1 MWQKEKKDNSIV
13 SLALLLA
20 LATTPMAVSIVVSDF
35 ALAQST
41 NAPSFPQPKEVP
53 NGTTVRIDGSNSM
66 NMINQTMKTR
76 FENQFP
82 GVKVEVATNGADAAL
97 QALQAGT
104 IDIAAISRGLTPEE
118 KNQGLE
124 QFRLR
129 REKIAIIVGED
140 NPFKGNLTNQEFA
153 KIFRGEITDWS
164 QVGGAKGKIRV
175 IDRPVNSDV
184 RESFR
189 NYPVFEKAEFK
200 TGATATQLNE
210 DSTVEVVKQLGKDG
224 IGYVLAN
231 QVSKLEGVR
240 SLKVDRTLPS
250 NSRYPFSQPLVYV
263 YKKNPSLNVAS
274 FLGFVTNTPGEDAV
288 EAARKIEAD
297 AIAAIVSAD
306 SQTATTNTSATTPSS
321 TDATSAASVSPTTG
335 ENNITTVQA
344 DTTNSSTLTSP
355 VQSNQT
361 NQDQQILGWSLL
373 ALILGAGAGFVLWFL
388 RKKRPVVADVK
399 AQIAD
404 VTIDSTPPASSS
416 DATKLPQ
423 TTNVNYVTQT
433 NPSDVTQDAS
443 SIPPEQN
450 TAKHLTPTVAASIA
464 GATAIAGESTLVSK
478 WSEKNTEITAK
489 DQTDVAGEQDVQ
501 TPVRDINRSSSDSV
515 QVPSANNSGLDL
527 EGPVTVVNASYPQM
541 SQNAQ
546 VGSDPQPTLVQDNT
560 QILSA
565 QHSDVTQQKPSNGDV
580 TEVKAP
586 TQAPSVNIYSPLPDV
601 WEDATLIQ
609 TPLPSASEVTEVT
622 STQETPTVPQ
632 QPELELPNVIEITST
647 QETPTVPQQAE
658 LELPNVI
665 EITSTQES
673 PTLLQP
679 PELEL
684 PNVTEITSTQESPTL
699 LQESDTNQ
707 QPLDLQTPSIVIN
720 TEYPHLPDV
729 WENTSTPQDS
739 TVDSEVKTTPQQP
752 EVSQEL
758 LDKVADT
765 AEPSVN
771 ITEEVAQTTPT
782 PDPSATTSHPTEQVP
797 STVEGIGSWA
807 TIYGIS
813 NNQNQN
819 PDSAQTSIVDKP
831 TPVTTAPV
839 TSENI
844 EPDNIIVLTP
854 RTPKWAYVS
863 WEVSD
868 EAKQALRSQGGSQFT
883 LRLYDAT
890 DIDLSYQ
897 NPVLVQQ
904 YECEETTE
912 DRYVAIPTGDR
923 NYMAEIGYTTA
934 DNNWLL
940 LARSAVAR
948 VFSRP
953 EKDFWFIAD
962 AELII
967 HGATEPGSS
976 VAVAGHAIK
985 LKPDGTFHLRIPF
998 TDSLIDYIMT
1008 ATNANGQRAKTI
1020 RMHFSQENPEE

>member
-41 NAPSFPQPKEVP
+41 NDVPSFTLPKEVP
-53 NGTTVRIDGSNSM
+53 SGTTVRIDGSNSM

-82 GVKVEVATNGADAAL
+82 GVKVEVATNGVDAAL
-97 QALQAGT
+97 QSLQAGT

-164 QVGGAKGKIRV
+164 EVGGAKGKIRV
-175 IDRPVNSDV
+175 IDRPANSDV

-189 NYPVFEKAEFK
+189 SYPVFKKAEFT
-200 TGATATQLNE
+200 TGATATQLKE
-210 DSTVEVVKQLGKDG
+210 DSTVQVVKELGKDG
-224 IGYVLAN
+224 ISYVLAN

-240 SLKVDRTLPS
+240 SLKVDRTLPTKS
-250 NSRYPFSQPLVYV
+250 TYPFSQPLVYV

-274 FLGFVTNTPGEDAV
+274 FLGFVTNAPGEDAV

-306 SQTATTNTSATTPSS
+306 SQTATTTSSATTPPS
-321 TDATSAASVSPTTG
+321 TNATSTASISPTAG
-335 ENNITTVQA
+335 ENNTTTAQA
-344 DTTNSSTLTSP
+344 DTTVNNSTLTSP
-355 VQSNQT
+355 IQNNQT
-361 NQDQQILGWSLL
+361 NQERQLLWLSLL
-373 ALILGAGAGFVLWFL
+373 ALILGAGVGFLLWFL
-388 RKKRPVVADVK
+388 RRKRPAVADVK
-399 AQIAD
+399 AQTAD
-404 VTIDSTPPASSS
+404 VTIHSIPPASSS
-416 DATKLPQ
+416 DVTTLPQ
-423 TTNVNYVTQT
+423 TTNVNSVTQT
-433 NPSDVTQDAS
+433 IPNDVTQDAS
-443 SIPPEQN
+443 TTPSEQN
-450 TAKHLTPTVAASIA
+450 IAKHLTPTVAAGIA
-464 GATAIAGESTLVSK
+464 GATAIAAGSTLVSK

-489 DQTDVAGEQDVQ
+489 DQTDVTSDQDVQ
-501 TPVRDINRSSSDSV
+501 TAVTDINSSSSASV
-515 QVPSANNSGLDL
+515 QVPSADNSGLDL
-527 EGPVTVVNASYPQM
+527 EAPVTVVNASYPQV
-541 SQNAQ
+541 SQNTQ
-546 VGSDPQPTLVQDNT
+546 VPSDPQPTLVQDNT

-565 QHSDVTQQKPSNGDV
+565 QHSDVTENTPPDGDI
-580 TEVKAP
+580 TEIKAP
-586 TQAPSVNIYSPLPDV
+586 TQAASVNTFSPLPDV

-609 TPLPSASEVTEVT
+609 TPLPTPSDITEVT
-622 STQETPTVPQ
+622 STHETPTIPQ
-632 QPELELPNVIEITST
+632 QPELELPDVTSVTST
-647 QETPTVPQQAE
+647 HETPTVPQQ
-658 LELPNVI
+658 
-665 EITSTQES
+665 SG
-673 PTLLQP
+673 
-679 PELEL
+679 
-684 PNVTEITSTQESPTL
+684 
-699 LQESDTNQ
+699 TNQ
-707 QPLDLQTPSIVIN
+707 EALDLQAPSIVVN

-729 WENTSTPQDS
+729 WQDTSILQDS
-739 TVDSEVKTTPQQP
+739 TVDSEVETAPQQP
-752 EVSQEL
+752 EVSEEL

-771 ITEEVAQTTPT
+771 VTEEVAQATPT
-782 PDPSATTSHPTEQVP
+782 SDPSAINSHPTEQVNP
-797 STVEGIGSWA
+797 SIVTGIASWA

-813 NNQNQN
+813 NDQNQN
-819 PDSAQTSIVDKP
+819 PDSPETNIVDEA

-839 TSENI
+839 TPQNVES
-844 EPDNIIVLTP
+844 DNIIVLRP
-854 RTPKWAYVS
+854 RTPKWAYVF
-863 WEVSD
+863 WQVSD

-883 LRLYDAT
+883 LRLYDVT
-890 DIDLSYQ
+890 EIDMSYQ

-940 LARSAVAR
+940 LTRSAIVR
-948 VFSRP
+948 VFNRP

-1008 ATNANGQRAKTI
+1008 ATNANGQQAKTI
-1020 RMHFSQENPEE
+1020 RMNFSQENPEE

>member
-13 SLALLLA
+13 SLALLLM
-20 LATTPMAVSIVVSDF
+20 LTTTPMAVSIVVSDF

-41 NAPSFPQPKEVP
+41 NVPSFPLLKEVP
-53 NGTTVRIDGSNSM
+53 SGTTVRIDGSNSM

-82 GVKVEVATNGADAAL
+82 GVKVEVAANGVDAAL
-97 QALQAGT
+97 QSLQAGT

-118 KNQGLE
+118 KSQGLE

-164 QVGGAKGKIRV
+164 EVGGAKGKIRV
-175 IDRPVNSDV
+175 IDRPANSDV

-189 NYPVFEKAEFK
+189 SYPAFEKAKFT
-200 TGATATQLNE
+200 TGTTATQLNE

-250 NSRYPFSQPLVYV
+250 NSKYPFSQPLVYV

-274 FLGFVTNTPGEDAV
+274 FLGFVTNAPGEDAV

-306 SQTATTNTSATTPSS
+306 SQTATTTTSATTPPS
-321 TDATSAASVSPTTG
+321 TDTTSAASVSPTTV
-335 ENNITTVQA
+335 ENNITTAQA

-361 NQDQQILGWSLL
+361 NPEQQLLLWSFL
-373 ALILGAGAGFVLWFL
+373 ALILGASTGFILWFL
-388 RKKRPVVADVK
+388 RRRRPAVADAKV
-399 AQIAD
+399 QTAD
-404 VTIDSTPPASSS
+404 VTIDSSPPASSS
-416 DATKLPQ
+416 DATTMLSQ
-423 TTNVNYVTQT
+423 TTNVNPVTQT
-433 NPSDVTQDAS
+433 TPSDVTQEAS
-443 SIPPEQN
+443 SIPSEQN

-464 GATAIAGESTLVSK
+464 GATAIGAGSTLVSK
-478 WSEKNTEITAK
+478 WSEKNAEITAK
-489 DQTDVAGEQDVQ
+489 DQDVASDQDAP
-501 TPVRDINRSSSDSV
+501 TAVRDINHSSSSV
-515 QVPSANNSGLDL
+515 QVPAADNSGLDL
-527 EGPVTVVNASYPQM
+527 EAPVTVVNSSYPQV
-541 SQNAQ
+541 SPNTQIS
-546 VGSDPQPTLVQDNT
+546 SDPQPTLVQDNT

-565 QHSDVTQQKPSNGDV
+565 QHSDVTEQMLSNGDV
-580 TEVKAP
+580 IEVKAP

-601 WEDATLIQ
+601 WEDATIIQ
-609 TPLPSASEVTEVT
+609 TPLPSLSEITDVT
-622 STQETPTVPQ
+622 STHETQTVPQ
-632 QPELELPNVIEITST
+632 QPELELPDVTDVTST
-647 QETPTVPQQAE
+647 HETPTVPQQ
-658 LELPNVI
+658 P
-665 EITSTQES
+665 
-673 PTLLQP
+673 
-679 PELEL
+679 
-684 PNVTEITSTQESPTL
+684 
-699 LQESDTNQ
+699 DTNQ

-720 TEYPHLPDV
+720 TELPHLPDV
-729 WENTSTPQDS
+729 WENTSIPKDS
-739 TVDSEVKTTPQQP
+739 TVDSEVETTPQQP
-752 EVSQEL
+752 EVSEDL

-765 AEPSVN
+765 AEASVN
-771 ITEEVAQTTPT
+771 VTEEITQTTPT
-782 PDPSATTSHPTEQVP
+782 PDPSAINSHPTEQVP
-797 STVEGIGSWA
+797 STVAGIGSWA

-819 PDSAQTSIVDKP
+819 PDSPQTHTVDNA
-831 TPVTTAPV
+831 TPVTTAPTTPENV
-839 TSENI
+839 ESE
-844 EPDNIIVLTP
+844 NIIVLTS

-863 WEVSD
+863 WQVSD

-934 DNNWLL
+934 NNNWLS
-940 LARSAVAR
+940 LARSAPAR

-998 TDSLIDYIMT
+998 TDSLIDYVMT
-1008 ATNANGQRAKTI
+1008 ATNANGQQAKTI

>member
-1 MWQKEKKDNSIV
+1 MAKRKKDNSIV

-20 LATTPMAVSIVVSDF
+20 LATTPMAVSIVVSDLT
-35 ALAQST
+35 LAQST
-41 NAPSFPQPKEVP
+41 NAPSYPLLKEVP
-53 NGTTVRIDGSNSM
+53 SGTTVRIDGSNSM

-82 GVKVEVATNGADAAL
+82 GVKVEVAANGADAAL

-129 REKIAIIVGED
+129 REKIAIIVSKD
-140 NPFKGNLTNQEFA
+140 NPFRGNLTNEEFA

-164 QVGGAKGKIRV
+164 EVGGAKGKIRV
-175 IDRPVNSDV
+175 IDRPVTSDV

-189 NYPVFEKAEFK
+189 SYPVFEKTEFK

-224 IGYVLAN
+224 ISYVLAN

-240 SLKVDRTLPS
+240 SLRVDRTLPS
-250 NSRYPFSQPLVYV
+250 NTRYPFSQPLVYI

-274 FLGFVTNTPGEDAV
+274 FLGFVTNAPGEDAV

-306 SQTATTNTSATTPSS
+306 SQTATTTTSATTPPS
-321 TDATSAASVSPTTG
+321 TDATSAASVSPTTV
-335 ENNITTVQA
+335 ENNITAAQA
-344 DTTNSSTLTSP
+344 DTTNSSTFTSP
-355 VQSNQT
+355 VESNQT

-388 RKKRPVVADVK
+388 RRKRPVVADVK
-399 AQIAD
+399 VQTAD
-404 VTIDSTPPASSS
+404 VTINSIPPASS
-416 DATKLPQ
+416 DVTKLPQ
-423 TTNVNYVTQT
+423 TT
-433 NPSDVTQDAS
+433 PSDITQDAS
-443 SIPPEQN
+443 SISSEQN

-464 GATAIAGESTLVSK
+464 GATAIGAGSTLVSK
-478 WSEKNTEITAK
+478 WSEKNAEITAK
-489 DQTDVAGEQDVQ
+489 DQTDVASDQDVP
-501 TPVRDINRSSSDSV
+501 TAVRDINGSSSDSV

-527 EGPVTVVNASYPQM
+527 EAPVTVVNAAYPQV
-541 SQNAQ
+541 SQNTQ
-546 VGSDPQPTLVQDNT
+546 VASEPQPTLVQDNT

-565 QHSDVTQQKPSNGDV
+565 QHSDVTDQTPSNGDV

-586 TQAPSVNIYSPLPDV
+586 PTQSVSVNTYSPLPDV
-601 WEDATLIQ
+601 WEDATLLQ
-609 TPLPSASEVTEVT
+609 TPLPSLSGVTEITSAPGTPTVPQQPELDLPDVT
-622 STQETPTVPQ
+622 EITSAPETPTVPQ
-632 QPELELPNVIEITST
+632 QPELELPDVTEITSAP
-647 QETPTVPQQAE
+647 ETPTVPQQ
-658 LELPNVI
+658 
-665 EITSTQES
+665 
-673 PTLLQP
+673 

-684 PNVTEITSTQESPTL
+684 PDVTEITSAPETPTVP
-699 LQESDTNQ
+699 Q
-707 QPLDLQTPSIVIN
+707 QPDTIQQPVDLPTPSIVVN
-720 TEYPHLPDV
+720 TEYPQLPDV
-729 WENTSTPQDS
+729 WGNTSSPQDS
-739 TVDSEVKTTPQQP
+739 TVDSEVETTQQP
-752 EVSQEL
+752 EVSKEL

-765 AEPSVN
+765 AEPSVDV
-771 ITEEVAQTTPT
+771 TEEVAPATPT
-782 PDPSATTSHPTEQVP
+782 PDPSAIHPHLTEQVP
-797 STVEGIGSWA
+797 STATGIGSWA
-807 TIYGIS
+807 TIYGIN

-819 PDSAQTSIVDKP
+819 PDSPQNNIVDEA

-839 TSENI
+839 TPENVESE
-844 EPDNIIVLTP
+844 NIIVLTP

-863 WEVSD
+863 WQVSD

-940 LARSAVAR
+940 LARSTPAR

-1008 ATNANGQRAKTI
+1008 ATKADGQQAKTI

>member
-13 SLALLLA
+13 NLALLLA

-41 NAPSFPQPKEVP
+41 NVSSFVQPKEVP
-53 NGTTVRIDGSNSM
+53 SGTTVRIDGSNSM

-82 GVKVEVATNGADAAL
+82 GVNVEVATNGADGAL

-104 IDIAAISRGLTPEE
+104 IDIAAIARGLTPEE

-164 QVGGAKGKIRV
+164 EVGGSKGKIRV
-175 IDRPVNSDV
+175 IDRPANSDV

-189 NYPVFEKAEFK
+189 SYPVFEKAEFK

-224 IGYVLAN
+224 ISYALAN
-231 QVSKLEGVR
+231 QISKLQGVR
-240 SLKVDRTLPS
+240 SLRVDRTLPS

-274 FLGFVTNTPGEDAV
+274 FLGFVTNPPGEDAV

-297 AIAAIVSAD
+297 AIAAIVSAN
-306 SQTATTNTSATTPSS
+306 SQTATTTTSATTPPS
-321 TDATSAASVSPTTG
+321 TDATSAASVSPTTD
-335 ENNITTVQA
+335 ENNITTAQA

-361 NQDQQILGWSLL
+361 NQDQQLLWLSLL
-373 ALILGAGAGFVLWFL
+373 ALILGAGAGFLLWFL
-388 RKKRPVVADVK
+388 RRRRPAVADAK
-399 AQIAD
+399 AKTAD
-404 VTIDSTPPASSS
+404 VTINSIPPGSSS
-416 DATKLPQ
+416 DTITLPQ
-423 TTNVNYVTQT
+423 TTNVNSVTQAT
-433 NPSDVTQDAS
+433 PSDVTQDAS
-443 SIPPEQN
+443 STPSEQN

-464 GATAIAGESTLVSK
+464 GATAIGRESTLMSK
-478 WSEKNTEITAK
+478 WSDKNAEITAK
-489 DQTDVAGEQDVQ
+489 DQTDVASDQDVPTAVTQ
-501 TPVRDINRSSSDSV
+501 INRSSSDSV
-515 QVPSANNSGLDL
+515 QVPSAENSGLDL
-527 EGPVTVVNASYPQM
+527 EGPVSVVNASYPQV
-541 SQNAQ
+541 SA
-546 VGSDPQPTLVQDNT
+546 SDRQPTLVQDNT

-565 QHSDVTQQKPSNGDV
+565 QHSDVTDQTPSNGDV
-580 TEVKAP
+580 TGVKAP
-586 TQAPSVNIYSPLPDV
+586 TQASSVNTYSPLPDV
-601 WEDATLIQ
+601 WEDATLVQ
-609 TPLPSASEVTEVT
+609 TPLPSPSNVTEITSTQETLTVPQQPEPKLPDVTEIT

-632 QPELELPNVIEITST
+632 QPELELPDVTEITST
-647 QETPTVPQQAE
+647 QETPTVPQK
-658 LELPNVI
+658 
-665 EITSTQES
+665 SG
-673 PTLLQP
+673 
-679 PELEL
+679 
-684 PNVTEITSTQESPTL
+684 
-699 LQESDTNQ
+699 TNQ
-707 QPLDLQTPSIVIN
+707 QALDLQTPSIVIN

-729 WENTSTPQDS
+729 WENTSNPKDS
-739 TVDSEVKTTPQQP
+739 TVDSELETTPQQP
-752 EVSQEL
+752 EASEEL
-758 LDKVADT
+758 LDQVADT

-771 ITEEVAQTTPT
+771 VTEEVAQATPT
-782 PDPSATTSHPTEQVP
+782 LDPSAINSHPPEQVP
-797 STVEGIGSWA
+797 STVTGIGSWA
-807 TIYGIS
+807 TIYGIG
-813 NNQNQN
+813 NNQNLN
-819 PDSAQTSIVDKP
+819 TDSPQTNIVDEAI
-831 TPVTTAPV
+831 PVTTAPV
-839 TSENI
+839 TPENVESENM
-844 EPDNIIVLTP
+844 IVLKP
-854 RTPKWAYVS
+854 RTPKWAYVF
-863 WEVSD
+863 WQVSD

-883 LRLYDAT
+883 LRLYDVT

-940 LARSAVAR
+940 LKRSAVAR
-948 VFSRP
+948 VFNRP

-1008 ATNANGQRAKTI
+1008 ATNANGQKDKTI

>member
-1 MWQKEKKDNSIV
+1 MWQKEKQDNSIV

-41 NAPSFPQPKEVP
+41 NVPSYPLLKEVP
-53 NGTTVRIDGSNSM
+53 SGTTVRIDGSNSM

-82 GVKVEVATNGADAAL
+82 GVKVEVATNGANAAL

-104 IDIAAISRGLTPEE
+104 IDIAAIARGLTPEE

-140 NPFKGNLTNQEFA
+140 NPFKGNLTNEEFA

-175 IDRPVNSDV
+175 IDRPANSDV

-189 NYPVFEKAEFK
+189 GYPVFEKAEFT

-224 IGYVLAN
+224 ISYALAN

-263 YKKNPSLNVAS
+263 YKKNPSLNIAS
-274 FLGFVTNTPGEDAV
+274 FLGFVTNAPGEDAV

-297 AIAAIVSAD
+297 AIAAIVSAND
-306 SQTATTNTSATTPSS
+306 QTATTTSSAATPSS
-321 TDATSAASVSPTTG
+321 TDATSAMSAASISPATDQNNTT
-335 ENNITTVQA
+335 IAQA
-344 DTTNSSTLTSP
+344 DTTVNNSTFTSP
-355 VQSNQT
+355 TSSNQT
-361 NQDQQILGWSLL
+361 NQDQQLLWLSLL
-373 ALILGAGAGFVLWFL
+373 ALILGVGAGFLFWFL
-388 RKKRPVVADVK
+388 RRRRPAIADAK
-399 AQIAD
+399 AQTAD

-416 DATKLPQ
+416 DVTALSQ
-423 TTNVNYVTQT
+423 TT
-433 NPSDVTQDAS
+433 PSDVTQDAS
-443 SIPPEQN
+443 STPSEQN
-450 TAKHLTPTVAASIA
+450 AAKHLTPTVAASIA
-464 GATAIAGESTLVSK
+464 GTTAIGTGSTLVSK
-478 WSEKNTEITAK
+478 WSEKNAEITGK
-489 DQTDVAGEQDVQ
+489 DQTVSSDQDAPTV
-501 TPVRDINRSSSDSV
+501 VKDINRSSSDSV
-515 QVPSANNSGLDL
+515 QVPSADNSGLDL
-527 EGPVTVVNASYPQM
+527 EAPVNVVSASYPQV
-541 SQNAQ
+541 SSNTQ
-546 VGSDPQPTLVQDNT
+546 VPSDPQPTLVQDNT

-565 QHSDVTQQKPSNGDV
+565 QHSDVTG
-580 TEVKAP
+580 VKAP
-586 TQAPSVNIYSPLPDV
+586 TQSSSVNAYSPLPDV
-601 WEDATLIQ
+601 WEDATVVQ
-609 TPLPSASEVTEVT
+609 TPLPSASGITEVT
-622 STQETPTVPQ
+622 SAQETPTVPQ
-632 QPELELPNVIEITST
+632 QPELELPDVPEITST
-647 QETPTVPQQAE
+647 DETPTLPQQ
-658 LELPNVI
+658 P
-665 EITSTQES
+665 
-673 PTLLQP
+673 
-679 PELEL
+679 
-684 PNVTEITSTQESPTL
+684 
-699 LQESDTNQ
+699 DTNQ
-707 QPLDLQTPSIVIN
+707 QTFDLPTPSIVVN
-720 TEYPHLPDV
+720 TEHPHLPDV
-729 WENTSTPQDS
+729 WQNTSIPKDS
-739 TVDSEVKTTPQQP
+739 TVESGVETTPQQP

-758 LDKVADT
+758 LDEVVDT
-765 AEPSVN
+765 AEPNLNV
-771 ITEEVAQTTPT
+771 TEEVTQTTPT
-782 PDPSATTSHPTEQVP
+782 PDPSANNPD
-797 STVEGIGSWA
+797 STVTGIGSWA

-819 PDSAQTSIVDKP
+819 KNPDSPQTNTVDEP
-831 TPVTTAPV
+831 TLVSTAPV
-839 TSENI
+839 TPENV
-844 EPDNIIVLTP
+844 EPENIIVLTP

-863 WEVSD
+863 WELSD
-868 EAKQALRSQGGSQFT
+868 ETKQAARSQGGSQFT
-883 LRLYDAT
+883 LRLYDVT

-904 YECEETTE
+904 YECEETTQ

-934 DNNWLL
+934 DNNWLS
-940 LARSAVAR
+940 LARSLPAR
-948 VFSRP
+948 VFNRP

-967 HGATEPGSS
+967 HGATEPGSN
-976 VAVAGHAIK
+976 VAVAGHDIK

-1008 ATNANGQRAKTI
+1008 ATNANGQQAKTI